1 MTNPSDAETIYQ
13 QRSEI
18 GQLKYQLER
27 QAADS
32 AEVLRFWRFDPSGN
46 PEKIA
51 QQWYAIFSR
60 SFSGR
65 DLPNG
70 KSAAQSLLKMI
81 EPTQLRG

>member
-1 MTNPSDAETIYQ
+1 MTKPSDAETINEL
-13 QRSEI
+13 RSEI

-32 AEVLRFWRFDPSGN
+32 AEVLRFWQFDPSGN

-51 QQWYAIFSR
+51 QQWYAIFAR

-65 DLPNG
+65 ELTNG
-70 KSAAQSLLKMI
+70 KIAAQSLLEMI
-81 EPTQLRG
+81 EPTQHRG